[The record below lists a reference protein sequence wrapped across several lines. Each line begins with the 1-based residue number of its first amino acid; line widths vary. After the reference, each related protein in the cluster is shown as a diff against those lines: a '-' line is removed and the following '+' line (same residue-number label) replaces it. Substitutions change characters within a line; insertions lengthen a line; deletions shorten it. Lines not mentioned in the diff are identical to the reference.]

1 VIELVSVKEEK
12 GYSLLSVILV
22 FAMISILGLS
32 LLTLTINSMKFVT
45 VNKST
50 IQDKASAEMGIEEAM
65 AQIDNAVEKIN
76 KDIENR
82 VLLVD
87 NVLGRLSSSLGN
99 IKSLG
104 PYKYTISHETLKSG
118 QNGVFLEKVVIKAPI
133 GDTKRSI
140 TKTITVST
148 IAEVFKYGA
157 VSPGDL
163 YFNGASYIEGDVL
176 VKDSLYNSYYGKFI
190 YRYTTLV
197 PTSYPAIKGYLT
209 VGGKYYYYNP
219 SWWRDYDS
227 YIPTPQNLN
236 VTFSVSPQ
244 IKERSL
250 DVQSLPVNSYVS
262 SKSGILTA
270 TKNNTY
276 NNNLV
281 IDRNTSISGN
291 LVIKGDLIVKKGV
304 KLSVSGSVYVGK
316 DATLSGTLSVPNQ
329 DKYIYINGNAN
340 ISELNLDGEMYI
352 GGSVDIK
359 NDLNTNGTLF
369 VMGGAT
375 VEELSNNSG
384 GTLIL
389 LCNETIKLANNNL
402 YNDNPK
408 IINAYL
414 YSNQEL
420 EIYGIGSHMNIHG
433 GIYGNPIIL
442 NASKGKTRQ
451 TPFSGSFNRGDLYFE
466 GNQNQ
471 IDPTKSRL
479 AIYYKKEMILN
490 PPKGIPTVEKMQ
502 VKEIDVVYE

>member
-1 VIELVSVKEEK
+1 VIDLIPLKDER

-22 FAMISILGLS
+22 FAIISILGLS
-32 LLTLTINSMKFVT
+32 LLTLTINSMKFVS
-45 VNKST
+45 VNKSS

-65 AQIDNAVEKIN
+65 AQIDSEVEKIN

-87 NVLGRLSSSLGN
+87 NVLGRLSSSLGS
-99 IKSLG
+99 IRSLG

-118 QNGVFLEKVVIKAPI
+118 QNGVFLEKVIIKAPI
-133 GDTKRSI
+133 GDTNRSI
-140 TKTITVST
+140 TKTVTVST

-157 VSPGDL
+157 VSPGYL
-163 YFNGASYIEGDVL
+163 LFNGASYIEGDVL
-176 VKDSLYNSYYGKFI
+176 VKENLLNSDQGKFI
-190 YRYTTLV
+190 QGWTYYP
-197 PTSYPAIKGYLT
+197 PTSYPAIKGNLT
-209 VGGKYYYYNP
+209 VGENYYYKQGN
-219 SWWRDYDS
+219 SFRQFS
-227 YIPTPQNLN
+227 PTPYNMNLF
-236 VTFSVSPQ
+236 FSVPPQ
-244 IKERSL
+244 IKDRSL
-250 DVQSLPVNSYVS
+250 DVNALPVNSYVIN
-262 SKSGILTA
+262 KSGIISA
-270 TKNNTY
+270 PASNTY
-276 NNNLV
+276 NGDLT
-281 IDRNTSISGN
+281 IDRNTSINGN
-291 LVIKGDLIVKKGV
+291 LVVRGNLTVRKGA
-304 KLSVSGSVYVGK
+304 KLSVSGSVYVGRG
-316 DATLSGTLSVPNQ
+316 ALLSGTLSVPNQ
-329 DKYIYINGNAN
+329 NKYIFISGNAV

-352 GGSVDIK
+352 GGSVDIT

-369 VMGGAT
+369 VMGDAT

-389 LCNETIKLANNNL
+389 LCNGTIQLSNNNL

-414 YSNQEL
+414 YSNRML
-420 EIYGIGSHMNIHG
+420 EIYGIGSHMNIQG

-451 TPFSGSFNRGDLYFE
+451 SNFSGADRTGNLYFE
-466 GNQNQ
+466 GNQDQ